1 MATPIFDQVHPKIS
15 EITFN
20 FPEFAPA
27 FKKSVYSIDTFLR
40 YSQFWSPVTR
50 LATSISDDNQTP
62 KNFWSTFNSCEFV
75 STCKKRLFNDFV
87 LEIWLIKKSCNLI
100 GWEHFRPY
108 LKNQNFLKYEI
119 CAGTQEIIWIYIIA
133 QIQ

>member
-1 MATPIFDQVHPKIS
+1 MATPIFDQVHPQIS

-27 FKKSVYSIDTFLR
+27 FKKSVYSIDPFLR

-50 LATSISDDNQTP
+50 LATSISDHTQPP
-62 KNFWSTFNSCEFV
+62 KTFDQLLIYVNLYQHV
-75 STCKKRLFNDFV
+75 KRLFNDFV

-100 GWEHFRPY
+100 R
-108 LKNQNFLKYEI
+108 
-119 CAGTQEIIWIYIIA
+119 
-133 QIQ
+133 